1 MSNPVLVVSCE
12 ADSEEWK
19 RTPGWEKRLRRQL
32 RRAFGRNL
40 PLVFLP
46 PGVWLEFYHTPDES
60 NPEQGTKA
68 DPEPD
73 PDDEDDT
80 HVDAR

>member
-1 MSNPVLVVSCE
+1 MSKPVLVVSCE

-60 NPEQGTKA
+60 NR
-68 DPEPD
+68 EPTPVQD
-73 PDDEDDT
+73 PDEEDDT
-80 HVDAR
+80 HVDA